1 MKNPPERFDGRPVRV
16 GVVSRD
22 PLARAGLSGLLD
34 GRADVELVDDD
45 GAEVLLWDAGA
56 QLAGDD
62 VRLRELADLGAPVV
76 AVVTGRADADAALG
90 AGARGVLLRDRL
102 GPGLAAALLD
112 CRHGLTVLDAAL
124 APQPRSEPDAGQDPL
139 TRREEE
145 VLQLMAEGRS
155 NKEIAQALGIS
166 DHTAKF
172 HVNAV
177 LAKLDAGTRT
187 EAVVTAVRR
196 GLVLL

>member
-1 MKNPPERFDGRPVRV
+1 VAV
-16 GVVSRD
+16 HSRD
-22 PLARAGLSGLLD
+22 PLARAGLSGLLA
-34 GRADVELVDDD
+34 GRDDVELVDD
-45 GAEVLLWDAGA
+45 GAEVVLWDAGT

-62 VRLRELADLGAPVV
+62 ARLRELAELSTPAV
-76 AVVTGRADADAALG
+76 AVVAGRADAEAALA
-90 AGARGVLLRDRL
+90 AGARGVLLRDQL
-102 GPGLAAALLD
+102 GPGVAAALLAA
-112 CRHGLTVLDAAL
+112 RHGLTVLDAGL
-124 APQPRSEPDAGQDPL
+124 APRPRRDPDEGGYEVL

-155 NKEIAQALGIS
+155 NKEIALALGIS
-166 DHTAKF
+166 EHTAKF

-177 LAKLDAGTRT
+177 LAKLGAATRT